1 MITINPTDRILVL
14 TGAGISAESGIR
26 TFRASDGLWEE
37 HRVEDVASP
46 QGFARDPHLVWRF
59 YKKRYKQ
66 AMSVEPNPAHYALK
80 KLEDALGDR
89 FWLITQNVDGLHS
102 RAGNKNVIEMHGS
115 LNTAWCTHCGN
126 RFPTEEIDLEAE
138 LPPCPSCN
146 KMLRPD
152 IVWFGEIPYQLD
164 RIQSLLDRATLLI
177 VIGTSGNVY
186 PAAGFVMQARFLGAR
201 TLSVN
206 LDAPE
211 NKGFFNEFY
220 QGKAG
225 EILPHLVDEWLK

>member
-1 MITINPTDRILVL
+1 MKTINETDRILVL

-59 YKKRYKQ
+59 YKERYKQ

-80 KLEDALGDR
+80 KMEDALGDR
-89 FWLITQNVDGLHS
+89 FWLVTQNVDGLHS
-102 RAGNKNVIEMHGS
+102 RAGNKNVIEMHGT
-115 LNTAWCTHCGN
+115 LNTAWCTHCSK
-126 RFPTEEIDLEAE
+126 RFPTAEINLEAD
-138 LPPCPSCN
+138 LPPCPNCG

-152 IVWFGEIPYQLD
+152 IVWFGEIPYHMD
-164 RIQSLLDRATLLI
+164 RIQSLLDKTTLLI

-186 PAAGFVMQARFLGAR
+186 PAAGFVMQARYLGAR

-225 EILPHLVDEWLK
+225 EILPRLVDEWLK